1 MLNYCPW
8 RYAKCKTDQIDF
20 FLSSHDGF
28 SLKGPNQDTGS
39 SEQQEQSVTL
49 TQNLLHDTKRK
60 QLNNH
65 KEVEELRN
73 KQAKNTEWPRNNQR
87 TDWTQVKLMKTEHTI
102 TKKEKH
108 RQRKEEKCPKKV
120 TTKKQEANLN
130 SLTLKLTSP
139 QMVTIQ
145 DLGRSCF

>member
-1 MLNYCPW
+1 MLRKMPNRPDW
-8 RYAKCKTDQIDF
+8 FFF

-65 KEVEELRN
+65 KEVEELRI
-73 KQAKNTEWPRNNQR
+73 QSDRE
-87 TDWTQVKLMKTEHTI
+87 TI
-102 TKKEKH
+102 RE
-108 RQRKEEKCPKKV
+108 
-120 TTKKQEANLN
+120 L
-130 SLTLKLTSP
+130 
-139 QMVTIQ
+139 I
-145 DLGRSCF
+145 GRR